1 MAVDDKILSEQ
12 DLGLSGMGGLGSLK
26 TDEGIPFKTAQ
37 TVKPLEEGGGYF
49 YGTAATPSQ
58 RFIFRKIMTD
68 AEGNPQKLFEN
79 FESLDDIEKQFIVE
93 SDQRREELTPEE
105 ISTLDILK
113 EAGIFTAVEIGKPVA
128 KAGLQAF
135 IEGGDVKDAAKGAL
149 PFVQS
154 DLEKQ
159 AAFSGQFDSNFV
171 YDKSVS
177 DSLVAGDPAK
187 VSAMES
193 SGTLKKI
200 EGPSGEVAYAVDK
213 RTPEG
218 ALAMSNPAPY
228 ASSSYANFQRPPGTP
243 YDPKVA
249 ATIEDPYAAAV
260 YSGTAT
266 ESTVPGYSKPITGTS
281 TGGFF
286 SKGSFKARYDTAF
299 TKESL
304 GTNFAV
310 DFAVN
315 LALGQGKP
323 KERIVQ
329 AAKQSAASTIGGAI
343 GYTVGGPVGA
353 YIGSTVGNIAA
364 SGGSVIC
371 SELYRQKLITKED
384 YFINLRFTQSHILPK
399 RGYDILHGY
408 WCIGIPAV
416 RLMRRNKTA
425 TKFWK
430 HIFQKRTLDLK
441 WRLGKGKFN
450 LLGRAYNLIFENTC
464 ALVGKFCN
472 EQDYKILYKEKANG

>member
-26 TDEGIPFKTAQ
+26 SEEGIPYKTSQ
-37 TVKPLEEGGGYF
+37 EVVPLSEGGGYF
-49 YGTAATPSQ
+49 YGTSATPSQ

-79 FESLDDIEKQFIVE
+79 FNTLDDIEKQFIAE

-105 ISTLDILK
+105 LSTLDLLK
-113 EAGIFTAVEIGKPVA
+113 DAGIITAVETGKPVV

-159 AAFSGQFDSNFV
+159 AAFSGQFGEDFIYNEAVSNNLV
-171 YDKSVS
+171 NNPNQVTSMKS
-177 DSLVAGDPAK
+177 A
-187 VSAMES
+187 
-193 SGTLKKI
+193 GTLKQI
-200 EGPSGEVAYAVDK
+200 EGPRGEVAYAVDV

-218 ALAMSNPAPY
+218 RLAL
-228 ASSSYANFQRPPGTP
+228 SSPSGGSYAQFQRPPGQS
-243 YDPKVA
+243 YDPNFA

-266 ESTVPGYSKPITGTS
+266 PENVGKGYTGPTVKGTG

-286 SKGSFKARYDTAF
+286 SKESFKSRYDQAF
-299 TKESL
+299 KTETL
-304 GTNFAV
+304 GTNFMV

-315 LALGQGKP
+315 LALGDGKP
-323 KERIVQ
+323 KERIEA
-329 AAKQSAASTIGGAI
+329 AAKTAALSTAGTAI
-343 GYTVGGPVGA
+343 GTAIGGPVGGFIGGT
-353 YIGSTVGNIAA
+353 IGSVVA

>member
-1 MAVDDKILSEQ
+1 MAIDDKVLSEQ

-37 TVKPLEEGGGYF
+37 TVKPLEEGRGYF

-79 FESLDDIEKQFIVE
+79 FESLDDIEKQFIAE

-113 EAGIFTAVEIGKPVA
+113 DAGILTAVEVGKPVA

-154 DLEKQ
+154 DAEISK
-159 AAFSGQFDSNFV
+159 SITDQFTSDYSF
-171 YDKSVS
+171 DAGASATIS
-177 DSLVAGDPAK
+177 DSLSSTDKANLLASGDAVEIRLADGSTGYAIKPNTATGRQLTAQGANYRRLPGDTPN
-187 VSAMES
+187 VTSSYTQGATPSAQ
-193 SGTLKKI
+193 
-200 EGPSGEVAYAVDK
+200 
-213 RTPEG
+213 
-218 ALAMSNPAPY
+218 
-228 ASSSYANFQRPPGTP
+228 SSSYTS
-243 YDPKVA
+243 
-249 ATIEDPYAAAV
+249 AV
-260 YSGTAT
+260 DTQAKITDS
-266 ESTVPGYSKPITGTS
+266 PTGTS

-286 SKGSFKARYDTAF
+286 SKGSVKARYDQAF
-299 TKESL
+299 KTETL

-323 KERIVQ
+323 KERIEA
-329 AAKQSAASTIGGAI
+329 AAKTAALSTAGTAI
-343 GYTVGGPVGA
+343 GTTLFGPVG
-353 YIGSTVGNIAA
+353 GFVGGTVGSVIA
-364 SGGSVIC
+364 SGSVIC
-371 SELYRQKLITKED
+371 SELYRQRLITKED
-384 YFINLRFTQSHILPK
+384 YFINLRFTRSHLIPQ
-399 RGYDILHGY
+399 RGYSILQGY
-408 WCIGIPAV
+408 WFMAIPV
-416 RLMRRNKTA
+416 VKIMRKNKTM
-425 TKFWK
+425 TRIWK
-430 HIFQKRTLDLK
+430 HIFQKRTSDLK

-450 LLGRAYNLIFENTC
+450 LLGRVYSLIFENTC
-464 ALVGKFCN
+464 AVLGKFCN
-472 EQDYKILYKEKANG
+472 EQDYQILYKEKANG

>member
-26 TDEGIPFKTAQ
+26 SEEGIPYKTSQ
-37 TVKPLEEGGGYF
+37 EVVPLSEGGGYF
-49 YGTAATPSQ
+49 YGTSATPSQ

-79 FESLDDIEKQFIVE
+79 FNTLDDIEKQFIAE

-105 ISTLDILK
+105 ISTLDMLK
-113 EAGIFTAVEIGKPVA
+113 EAGIITGAEVFKPVA
-128 KAGLQAF
+128 KAGLQTLV
-135 IEGGDVKDAAKGAL
+135 EGGTMDAAKDAAKGAL
-149 PFVQS
+149 PFVKS
-154 DLEKQ
+154 DAEISKGITDQFSPDYSFDAGASATISDTFTAGQKDAVVRTGDAVEIKLADGSRGYAIDPNSVTGKQ
-159 AAFSGQFDSNFV
+159 LTSQGANYSRPI
-171 YDKSVS
+171 
-177 DSLVAGDPAK
+177 GDTPNITSSYTQTPTP
-187 VSAMES
+187 SAQ
-193 SGTLKKI
+193 
-200 EGPSGEVAYAVDK
+200 
-213 RTPEG
+213 
-218 ALAMSNPAPY
+218 
-228 ASSSYANFQRPPGTP
+228 SSSYTS
-243 YDPKVA
+243 
-249 ATIEDPYAAAV
+249 AV
-260 YSGTAT
+260 DTQ
-266 ESTVPGYSKPITGTS
+266 SKITGSPIGTS
-281 TGGFF
+281 TGAGFF
-286 SKGSFKARYDTAF
+286 SKDSFGARYDYATNMN
-299 TKESL
+299 TM

-315 LALGQGKP
+315 LALGKGKP
-323 KERIVQ
+323 KERIEA
-329 AAKQSAASTIGGAI
+329 AAKSAAGSTIGTAI
-343 GYTVGGPVGA
+343 GYTIGGPVGGFIGGS
-353 YIGSTVGNIAA
+353 IGSAAA

>member
-26 TDEGIPFKTAQ
+26 SEEGIPYKTSQ
-37 TVKPLEEGGGYF
+37 EVVPLSEGGGYF
-49 YGTAATPSQ
+49 YGTSATPSQ

-79 FESLDDIEKQFIVE
+79 FNTLDDIEKQFIAE

-105 ISTLDILK
+105 LSTLDLLK
-113 EAGIFTAVEIGKPVA
+113 DAGIITVVETGKPVV
-128 KAGLQAF
+128 KAGLQTLV
-135 IEGGDVKDAAKGAL
+135 EGGTMDEAKDAAKGAL

-154 DLEKQ
+154 DAEISKSITDQ
-159 AAFSGQFDSNFV
+159 FSSNYTFDAGASATI
-171 YDKSVS
+171 S
-177 DSLVAGDPAK
+177 DTLTSAQKDQLVRSGDA
-187 VSAMES
+187 
-193 SGTLKKI
+193 TKI
-200 EGPSGEVAYAVDK
+200 KLRDGSTGYAVDPNSVSGK
-213 RTPEG
+213 SFINQGSTTY
-218 ALAMSNPAPY
+218 SNL
-228 ASSSYANFQRPPGTP
+228 PPGAGVSYSTP
-243 YDPKVA
+243 GGSAPNVNSSNYTSAYETQTAIGGAPTA
-249 ATIEDPYAAAV
+249 GT
-260 YSGTAT
+260 SGT
-266 ESTVPGYSKPITGTS
+266 

-286 SKGSFKARYDTAF
+286 SKGSVKARYDQAF
-299 TKESL
+299 KAETL
-304 GTNFAV
+304 GTNFMV

-315 LALGQGKP
+315 LALGDGKP
-323 KERIVQ
+323 KERIEA
-329 AAKQSAASTIGGAI
+329 AAKTAALSTAGTAI
-343 GYTVGGPVGA
+343 GTAIGGPVGGFIGGT
-353 YIGSTVGNIAA
+353 IGSVVA